1 MALLFTSEEAETKE
15 NRGTTASHGQ
25 AQSSPPR
32 QPFRTSQ
39 PPHYSQR
46 QPQAGPQPEPWG
58 QSNAQHPPWDLP
70 QPKQHPWGQ
79 KQPQAS
85 GRPPQWGQVSVGDRT
100 AKWGSD
106 QSQQQAAGFAR
117 GQEVPPPSS
126 QWTAGQGQRP
136 VAPGSRGVGGD
147 PEGGWSDAVPV
158 LSEESSATMASLAV
172 GLTDS
177 KPLDLHLSLLAS
189 NTMLVAFA
197 GPCTC
202 GPLSCTLEYGC
213 PSNMHPHLTCC

>member
-15 NRGTTASHGQ
+15 NRGSAATHGQ
-25 AQSSPPR
+25 TQSSPPR

-46 QPQAGPQPEPWG
+46 QPQTGLEPEPWG
-58 QSNAQHPPWDLP
+58 QSHAQHPPWDLP

-79 KQPQAS
+79 KQPQTS

-117 GQEVPPPSS
+117 GQEVPPSSS
-126 QWTAGQGQRP
+126 QWTAGQAQRP
-136 VAPGSRGVGGD
+136 VAPLATGVRGD

-172 GLTDS
+172 GLSAS
-177 KPLDLHLSLLAS
+177 KPLDLDFSSLAPS
-189 NTMLVAFA
+189 IPVVAFA

-202 GPLSCTLEYGC
+202 
-213 PSNMHPHLTCC
+213 